1 MFLEYLLSEQYYE
14 MLGVDS
20 YPVSSYPCFPLRKL
34 TQTFSGNT
42 GERLYALV
50 ESADHLGGVSQEVTR
65 IIYEETGAYFSGDID
80 VTTCA
85 QRIQSRVDIY
95 LAEQGD

>member
-1 MFLEYLLSEQYYE
+1 M
-14 MLGVDS
+14 
-20 YPVSSYPCFPLRKL
+20 
-34 TQTFSGNT
+34 
-42 GERLYALV
+42 